1 MPSQYPIIGMSPG
14 NSYFKDKEVNYLLT
28 EIIKR
33 FGRTAIFVP
42 DVPAIST
49 YLAYGYP
56 NKKARNKAVLNG
68 NNLKNRTRRITKEL
82 GIESNQVRIINWENE
97 VQNDPEYLKIYHN
110 RIELLYEKNDDFRRE
125 AHQTT
130 RQVLNS
136 SGRVIE
142 DLDSATRIAC
152 HYLLSEIAFL
162 EFAPPFFQEH
172 QITYVYHK
180 PWPIYES
187 YISGAFDGEW
197 RNRMDFLLLE
207 SP

>member
-1 MPSQYPIIGMSPG
+1 MPKYPIIGMSPG
-14 NSYFKDKEVNYLLT
+14 NSYFKDKEVGYLLT

-33 FGRTAIFVP
+33 FGRTAIFVV
-42 DVPAIST
+42 DVPAIWT

-56 NKKARNKAVLNG
+56 TNKARKKAILNG
-68 NNLKNRTRRITKEL
+68 NHLKNRTRRITKEL
-82 GIESNQVRIINWENE
+82 GIESNLVRIVDWENE

-110 RIELLYEKNDDFRRE
+110 RVELLYERNDDFQRE
-125 AHQTT
+125 VHQTT
-130 RQVLNS
+130 RQVLIS

-142 DLDSATRIAC
+142 DLDSATRIAG

-162 EFAPPFFQEH
+162 EFAPQFFQEH

-187 YISGAFDGEW
+187 YISGVFDGQP
-197 RNRMDFLLLE
+197 RSRLDFLLLE